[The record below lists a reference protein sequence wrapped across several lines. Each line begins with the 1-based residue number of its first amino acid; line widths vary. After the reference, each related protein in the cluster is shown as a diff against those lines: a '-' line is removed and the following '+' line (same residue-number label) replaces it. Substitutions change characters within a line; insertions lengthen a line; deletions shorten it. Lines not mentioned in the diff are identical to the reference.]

1 MNKQQNGFRSK
12 RRTKENLLKSTQS
25 LKQNSKNFITSV
37 AFLYV
42 EKAFDQVWHVGILDK
57 IKNFGMDQNLL
68 RWINCFLCERSI
80 SIKIQYTFCLLFM
93 LAISPRWKYTSN
105 KLVTICWWNS
115 SLGLWK
121 KHHYFST

>member
-42 EKAFDQVWHVGILDK
+42 EKAFDQV
-57 IKNFGMDQNLL
+57 
-68 RWINCFLCERSI
+68 
-80 SIKIQYTFCLLFM
+80 
-93 LAISPRWKYTSN
+93 
-105 KLVTICWWNS
+105 
-115 SLGLWK
+115 
-121 KHHYFST
+121 